1 MKHKNLIRSLFIGA
15 TALAMALSL
24 TACGGGSKLS
34 TEDASTCVQVELDA
48 TYKGEYSGFVDFY
61 SNVTTEDARNQHN
74 DNVEGEALIF
84 LNNFGPESLTDPSEV
99 VEASDMQ
106 LHRAKEL
113 YEKIYTKAD
122 YSIASS
128 TKQDDGTFAV
138 KVNIK
143 PLNIL
148 HLLSDNAEAGFAD
161 FWTKFDAVDTDSMT
175 EEEFTTWYENT
186 FAREYYDT
194 LLDLLEAQIDDMDY
208 MEEKSIVIQVQQ
220 DEEDESLFFSQED
233 WSNLDYLIIDYNI

>member
-1 MKHKNLIRSLFIGA
+1 MKHSSLTRRLFAGVM
-15 TALAMALSL
+15 ALAMTLSL
-24 TACGGGSKLS
+24 TACGGGGLS
-34 TEDASTCVQVELDA
+34 ADDATQCVQVELDA
-48 TYKGEYSGFVDFY
+48 TYQGQYDGFVDFY
-61 SNVTTEDARNQHN
+61 SNVTTEDARKQHN

-84 LNNFGPESLTDPSEV
+84 LDNFGPESLTDSSAV

-113 YEKIYTKAD
+113 YEKIYAKAE
-122 YSIASS
+122 YSIAST

-148 HLLSDNAEAGFAD
+148 HLLSDNAEAGFKD
-161 FWTKFDAVDTDSMT
+161 FWTKFDAVDTDSMS
-175 EEEFTTWYENT
+175 EEQFVSWYENT
-186 FAREYYDT
+186 FAAEYYDT
-194 LLDLLEAQIDDMDY
+194 LLDLLEEQIDNMDY